1 MPKINITENSLGEK
15 TVQSRATKQSPEKC
29 AGAKRFQNYTAGC
42 RCIACG
48 NDGGV
53 ICDHLWGRS
62 KKTYVGPER
71 VHIGHW
77 AVIPLCV
84 HCDRIKTM
92 GSRRAFESQC
102 GSQKALW
109 ALHASGYHGDIPDN
123 VKLGIANAN

>member
-1 MPKINITENSLGEK
+1 MQRK
-15 TVQSRATKQSPEKC
+15 ATKQSRAANADEK
-29 AGAKRFQNYTAGC
+29 KFHEYTANC
-42 RCIACG
+42 VCIVCG
-48 NDGGV
+48 DDGGV
-53 ICDHLWGRS
+53 IVDHIHGAT
-62 KKTYVGPER
+62 KKTHVGPER

-84 HCDRIKTM
+84 NCDRVKTM

-123 VKLGIANAN
+123 VKLGIASA